1 MSELPSPGAWY
12 LLQCKPRQD
21 LRALEHLQR
30 QHYRCFLPTCQ
41 RERVVRGTR
50 KLSEEPL
57 FPGYLFI
64 HLEEGSNW
72 APLRSTRGVARLV
85 SFGGYPLPVDDELI
99 IRLQERSE
107 RQAAQLLLQPGDSV
121 RISDGPF
128 AELEAIFLCMEGEQR
143 VVLLMNL
150 LQREQRVRLPLGM
163 ICKS

>member
-1 MSELPSPGAWY
+1 MIESTPPSAWY

-41 RERVVRGTR
+41 RERVVRGIR

-64 HLEEGSNW
+64 YLEEGANW

-85 SFGGYPLPVDDELI
+85 SFGGLPLPVESTLI
-99 IRLQERSE
+99 AQLQERSI
-107 RQAAQLLLQPGDSV
+107 RKTAQQLLQPGDTI
-121 RISDGPF
+121 RISEGPF
-128 AELEAIFLCMEGEQR
+128 AELDAIFLCMEGEQR
-143 VVLLMNL
+143 VVLLMKL
-150 LQREQRVRLPLGM
+150 LQREQQVRLPLGM
-163 ICKS
+163 IRKD